1 MADPGPDPPSASG
14 HPKAE
19 TALSRFRRTYVL
31 ALGLVAILAISGQSL
46 VQDELGAQLSSAEVI
61 NIAGRQRML
70 SQRLTKTALLIVRS
84 DPARAEAAR
93 AELEVDL
100 ASWER
105 AHERLARGDLAEPD
119 HAVTT
124 PETRSKLDAVEPAY
138 RELFSVLQTLR
149 TPGAAPSAQRVE
161 HILEAERRY
170 LPLMDDLVFAYSRV
184 AEARVARTRRVEG
197 VLLALTLLVLVL
209 EALFV
214 FRPMQGALERA
225 IRRLQVSLEKL
236 RTSEARYGRA
246 VAGARDGFWDWHID
260 TSKLDVSDRFRRLWS
275 LPPTCDLEWSDLI
288 DRLAASDRP
297 QLQAWI
303 DEGATSSI
311 NLEVRVQRDDGW
323 GWIHLV
329 GAPTE
334 DGYVSGRLSDVDER
348 RSLYAERDR
357 LIAVQNAQLQDADE
371 AIRRTASMNAA
382 ATLAG
387 GLAHDFNNFLQVV
400 SLATEQLEQ
409 DALPDQAES
418 VGAIRAASDEASGL
432 AKQLLTLTRSEVGTT
447 LEPVALAQTMQDLEP
462 LLSRMAEDRSL
473 TIRVEDGLPDV
484 DGDAGQIR
492 QALVNLV
499 GNARDA
505 TASGGT
511 IRVSAE
517 AKVRSGRAGVEV
529 AVADDGCGMSDEVRR
544 RVFEPF
550 FTTKKLGKGTGLG
563 LAMVHRIVERHG
575 GGISVA
581 STEGKGTTISLW
593 LPARRGLA
601 LVKNE
606 TRRAPS
612 TPLVLL
618 LVDDDP
624 TIVAALRRQL
634 KLNGHEVYTA
644 GTAEAALEVASEVP
658 HLDLLITD
666 VMLPGMLGPEL
677 ADELRR
683 HFGAELPVLF
693 ISGYAAEHVD
703 LDAPRTRRLAKPF
716 SFDALDREIA
726 TLVQYVRRIAA
737 Q

>member
-1 MADPGPDPPSASG
+1 MADPGPDPPKASR

-31 ALGLVAILAISGQSL
+31 ALGLVATLAISGQAL
-46 VQDELGAQLSSAEVI
+46 VQYELGAQLSSAEVI

-70 SQRLTKTALLIVRS
+70 SQRLTKTALLIVDS

-93 AELEVDL
+93 GELEEDL
-100 ASWER
+100 ASWETS
-105 AHERLARGDLAEPD
+105 HERLARGDLAHPD
-119 HAVTT
+119 HAITT

-138 RELFSVLQTLR
+138 RELFSALQTLR
-149 TPGAAPSAQRVE
+149 TPGATSAQGVE
-161 HILEAERRY
+161 DILEAERRY

-214 FRPMQGALERA
+214 FRPMQGALERT

-246 VAGARDGFWDWHID
+246 VAGARDGFWDWHIE
-260 TSKLDVSDRFRRLWS
+260 TTKLDVSDRFRQLWS
-275 LPPTCDLEWSDLI
+275 LPRTCDLEWSDLI

-303 DEGATSSI
+303 DEGATSAI
-311 NLEVRVQRDDGW
+311 DLEVRVQREDGW
-323 GWIHLV
+323 GWIRLV
-329 GAPTE
+329 GAPTG
-334 DGYVSGRLSDVDER
+334 DGYVSGRLSDIDER

-432 AKQLLTLTRSEVGTT
+432 ARQLLMLTRSEVGTT
-447 LEPVALAQTMQDLEP
+447 LEPVALAQTIQDLEP

-484 DGDAGQIR
+484 DGDAGQLR

-511 IRVSAE
+511 VRVSAE

-575 GGISVA
+575 GGISIA

-612 TPLVLL
+612 PPLVLL

-644 GTAEAALEVASEVP
+644 GSAEAALEVASEVP
-658 HLDLLITD
+658 DLDLVITD

-683 HFGAELPVLF
+683 HFNAELPVLF
-693 ISGYAAEHVD
+693 MSGYAAEHVD
-703 LDAPRTRRLAKPF
+703 LNAPRTRRLVKPF
-716 SFDALDREIA
+716 SIDALEREIA
-726 TLVQYVRRIAA
+726 NLVQYVRRIAA